1 MNNNLLEQGRL
12 HLVKIEQLLDTAI
25 QHEFT
30 AESLNHLLMQ
40 VQDIISN
47 IRNIPEETKMA
58 ELQSMDAV
66 LENLRK
72 ARLELNVSIDE
83 FSERGRSRRFYSSID
98 RCREYLEKAL
108 QAW

>member
-1 MNNNLLEQGRL
+1 MSNNLLEQGRQ

-30 AESLNHLLMQ
+30 AESLNHFLMQ

-47 IRNIPEETKMA
+47 IRNIPEGTLMTV
-58 ELQSMDAV
+58 LQSKDAV

-83 FSERGRSRRFYSSID
+83 FRGRGRSRRFYSGIN